1 MIYFDN
7 AASSEIN
14 PDLIPAYTQLLT
26 TYYANQGSNHKA
38 GLEINHL
45 VDQSRQSILKS
56 LGLGSDYQVIFTSGA
71 TEANNLFL
79 KGYVQAYLQ
88 RGKKVIT
95 SAGEHDSVLKPL
107 QHLASDY
114 GLNLVILPLNEH
126 GVINLCDLETAI
138 DKDTILVS
146 IMAVNNETG
155 AITNLKAI
163 HNVVS
168 RFPKC
173 VFHADVTQAIAKVDI
188 NYSDM
193 DALTFSAHKINGLKG
208 SGALILKKSLTIRP
222 LFDGGTYEGGFR
234 QGTPDS
240 PKNILLARTLSLAV
254 SNCKVNHEKINAIK
268 LKLMT
273 FLKNHPDV
281 VINSPVL
288 ASDYIMSFSL
298 LKHRASV
305 IAQGLSNHGIMVST
319 TSACSSKT
327 NAASHVI
334 LGMFNDNKRAHEV
347 IRLSLSP
354 FNTLEEADIFIRI
367 FTQLLEET
375 HHE

>member
-26 TYYANQGSNHKA
+26 KYYANQGSNHKF

-45 VDQSRQSILKS
+45 VDQSRQTILKS

-79 KGYVQAYLQ
+79 KGYIQAYIQ
-88 RGKKVIT
+88 RGKKIIT

-107 QHLASDY
+107 QRLASDY
-114 GLNLVILPLNEH
+114 GLNLVVLPLNEH
-126 GVINLCDLETAI
+126 GVINLSDLETAI

-155 AITNLKAI
+155 ALTNLKAI
-163 HNVVS
+163 HHVVS

-173 VFHADVTQAIAKVDI
+173 VFHADVTQAIAKVHFD
-188 NYSDM
+188 YSDA

-208 SGALILKKSLTIRP
+208 SGALILKKSLTIKP

-240 PKNILLARTLSLAV
+240 PKNILLAKTLNLAM
-254 SNCKVNHEKINAIK
+254 SNHKENHEKVRDIK
-268 LKLMT
+268 RKIIAYLRS
-273 FLKNHPDV
+273 HPDV
-281 VINSPVL
+281 ILNSPVL
-288 ASDYIMSFSL
+288 ASDYILSFSL

-305 IAQGLSNHGIMVST
+305 IAQGLSNHEIMVST

-327 NAASHVI
+327 NASSHVI
-334 LGMFNDNKRAHEV
+334 LSMFNDSKRAHEV
-347 IRLSLSP
+347 IRLSFSP
-354 FNTLEEADIFIRI
+354 FNTLEEADTFIHIFN
-367 FTQLLEET
+367 QLLEKT